1 MPNARYEVRS
11 RELSTVDDVLRR
23 NLIEALK
30 SRSWTYHAAE
40 RAASFVAGL
49 YQEGASEWKVWPSEE
64 RGPDHYRVARSVK
77 APTVYGSPVEGRAR
91 DVADALNEIERHG
104 SDATGIP

>member
-1 MPNARYEVRS
+1 VEDVFRS
-11 RELSTVDDVLRR
+11 R
-23 NLIEALK
+23 LIEALK

-40 RAASFVAGL
+40 RAASFVASL
-49 YQEGASEWKVWPSEE
+49 YQEGGSEWKVWPSEARE
-64 RGPDHYRVARSVK
+64 PDLYRVAGSANADSV
-77 APTVYGSPVEGRAR
+77 YDSRVEGRAR

>member
-1 MPNARYEVRS
+1 M
-11 RELSTVDDVLRR
+11 DDVLRR

-49 YQEGASEWKVWPSEE
+49 YQDEESEWKVWRTQVADDPSFF
-64 RGPDHYRVARSVK
+64 RVARQESAVSVFD
-77 APTVYGSPVEGRAR
+77 SLVEGRAR
-91 DVADALNEIERHG
+91 DVANALNELERHG
-104 SDATGIP
+104 ADATGIP